1 MNEHGVENTAVVSNP
16 LPPDLVE
23 KLETDE
29 EPSPVDGP
37 RRILSMS
44 RLAAGKGFEQVL
56 DAFELLDIPD
66 VQLDI
71 AGDGSLRE
79 MLESRAAASSARDR
93 IHFHGWVSGE
103 QKSELLRRCDCFFLP
118 SRSDSFGMV
127 FVEAMATGRPCVAL
141 AHRGV
146 EEVVADG
153 KTGLLIPADESTPQK
168 LAEMVGEVLLNRS
181 TRFQG
186 SVCREH
192 VKEKFSMRAVGDQ
205 IGEAIAQIAV
215 LR

>member
-103 QKSELLRRCDCFFLP
+103 QKSELLVGARLPASWLAAAKHQLTGYWLQHILPDCGCRLAAANNYDSGCTFGKLP
-118 SRSDSFGMV
+118 KGCY
-127 FVEAMATGRPCVAL
+127 PYIC
-141 AHRGV
+141 
-146 EEVVADG
+146 
-153 KTGLLIPADESTPQK
+153 
-168 LAEMVGEVLLNRS
+168 
-181 TRFQG
+181 
-186 SVCREH
+186 
-192 VKEKFSMRAVGDQ
+192 
-205 IGEAIAQIAV
+205 
-215 LR
+215 